1 MYKTLI
7 RVLVFGVILMGVFST
22 RGNCAE
28 PEHAGPPML
37 TSEDRA
43 SVEEQGFVGVSTA
56 PAGPVGTPG
65 VRVISVAPGSAA
77 ETAGVEVGD
86 VILAV
91 DGRAVGSTE
100 DLGECLGGT
109 KAGQELK
116 LTISRDDRKREVA
129 VTLLPAPPR
138 VLQAK
143 LRLRL
148 GTSWRDQADEA
159 FGQKDW
165 DEAIAAYARW
175 LEADPQ
181 DNRAWYGL
189 ACAYALKGD
198 TANAL
203 GAWES
208 AVDAGWLGDQSAAA
222 DPDLK
227 AIASHERFRKALERC
242 STNQAAKGPTDY
254 KRNFTTM
261 NSLGTYIV
269 MLPPDYDESSK
280 EYPLCLILHG
290 HGSSETGHGT
300 LADELGRDEV
310 VYVAPRYAYPF
321 TEDPGS
327 MDEPGWTAWPPY
339 DLSGYSLLH
348 PVVDR
353 LNTDWVF
360 ACADDARKRYRVQ
373 GDKVFLLGHS
383 QGAFLANACAALH
396 PELVRSY
403 FAYAGLFPDPY
414 LGKERLAGLKENG
427 VRVYLAHGTEDQVC
441 DPAASRKLEQA
452 MKKAG
457 VTCRLETFKAEH
469 SFTSDVYTSARKW
482 LDKEVRTGGPAE
494 K

>member
-1 MYKTLI
+1 MHKTLI
-7 RVLVFGVILMGVFST
+7 RILVCGVVLMGVFST
-22 RGNCAE
+22 QGNCSE
-28 PEHAGPPML
+28 RENAGPPML
-37 TSEDRA
+37 TPEDRA
-43 SVEEQGFVGVSTA
+43 AVEEQGFIGVSTA
-56 PAGPVGTPG
+56 PAGRAGTPG
-65 VRVISVAPGSAA
+65 VRVVSVVPASAA
-77 ETAGVEVGD
+77 EKAGVVVGD

-91 DGRAVGSTE
+91 EGRAVGSTE
-100 DLGECLGGT
+100 DLRECLGGT
-109 KAGQELK
+109 KAGQELN
-116 LTISRDDRKREVA
+116 LTISRDARKREVA
-129 VTLLPAPPR
+129 ITLAPAPPR

-143 LRLRL
+143 LRQRL
-148 GTSWRDQADEA
+148 GTSWRDQAGEA

-165 DEAIAAYARW
+165 DRAIAGYGRW

-203 GAWES
+203 SAWES
-208 AVDAGWLGDQSAAA
+208 AVDAGWFGDQSAAA

-227 AIASHERFRKALERC
+227 AIASLERFRKALGRC
-242 STNQAAKGPTDY
+242 STNQAAKGPAGY

-269 MLPPDYDESSK
+269 MLPPDYDESNK

-310 VYVAPRYAYPF
+310 IYVAPRYAYPF
-321 TEDPGS
+321 TEDQGS
-327 MDEPGWTAWPPY
+327 MSEPGWTAWPPY
-339 DLSGYSLLH
+339 DLSSDTLLH

-360 ACADDARKRYRVQ
+360 ACADDARKRYRIR
-373 GDKVFLLGHS
+373 GDRVFLLGHS
-383 QGAFLANACAALH
+383 QGAFLANACATLR

-403 FAYAGLFPDPY
+403 FAYAGFYPDHY
-414 LGKERLAGLKENG
+414 LSKERLAGLKENG

-441 DPAASRKLEQA
+441 DPAGSRKLEQA

-457 VTCRLETFKAEH
+457 VTCKLETFKAEH
-469 SFTSDVYTSARKW
+469 SFTSDAYKSARKW
-482 LDKEVRTGGPAE
+482 LDKEVRAVGPD
-494 K
+494 KK